1 MDLENVIRELY
12 AQKATLEQAISL
24 LEGLQHK
31 AAPPSAAS
39 DDTKRR
45 GRKSMDLKERQD
57 VSARMKK
64 YWAARRK
71 EQEKV

>member
-12 AQKATLEQAISL
+12 GQKATLEQAISL

-31 AAPPSAAS
+31 AVSPSVPLG
-39 DDTKRR
+39 DTKRR

-71 EQEKV
+71 EQG